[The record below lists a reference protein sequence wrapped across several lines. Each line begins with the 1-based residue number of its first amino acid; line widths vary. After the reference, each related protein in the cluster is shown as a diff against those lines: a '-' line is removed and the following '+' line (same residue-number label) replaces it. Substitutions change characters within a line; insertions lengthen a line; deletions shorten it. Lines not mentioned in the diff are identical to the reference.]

1 MAKVSN
7 YFQRDYSKRFSS
19 SRKVSLADYNKAWT
33 KRRQSAAKRID
44 QLNNLAYVMQSI
56 NTQASQAN
64 SLFALQNQGRLGT
77 YASRTV
83 PPAGW
88 NRRILF
94 LASGR

>member
-19 SRKVSLADYNKAWT
+19 NRKVSLADYNKAWT

-64 SLFALQNQGRLGT
+64 SLFVLQNQGRLGT
-77 YASRTV
+77 YASQT
-83 PPAGW
+83 AAMA
-88 NRRILF
+88 RINVVV
-94 LASGR
+94 

>member
-56 NTQASQAN
+56 NTQAPQAN
-64 SLFALQNQGRLGT
+64 SLFVLQNQGRLGT
-77 YASRTV
+77 YASQT
-83 PPAGW
+83 AAMA
-88 NRRILF
+88 RINVVV
-94 LASGR
+94 